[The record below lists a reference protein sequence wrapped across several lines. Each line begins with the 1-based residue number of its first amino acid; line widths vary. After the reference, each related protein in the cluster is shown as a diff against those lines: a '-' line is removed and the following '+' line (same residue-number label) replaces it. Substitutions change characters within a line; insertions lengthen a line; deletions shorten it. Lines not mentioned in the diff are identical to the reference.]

1 VAIIRHLIWILRDE
15 YFLFYLAR
23 AEKLI
28 YNNITIIIMI
38 IIFTLTATVIFF
50 LKQETIQIQ
59 LKR

>member
-1 VAIIRHLIWILRDE
+1 MDITRRI
-15 YFLFYLAR
+15 FLFYLVR

-50 LKQETIQIQ
+50 LKKETVQIQ

>member
-15 YFLFYLAR
+15 YFLFYLVR

-50 LKQETIQIQ
+50 LKKETVQIQ